1 MYSIPYMYLSS
12 LIDFN
17 IYISQDGQFC
27 NGTDHINGSLIHPV
41 YFQYKTGIDWTT
53 LGSYN
58 GNLLYT
64 KLRYR

>member
-1 MYSIPYMYLSS
+1 MYLSS

-17 IYISQDGQFC
+17 IYVSQDGQFC
-27 NGTDHINGSLIHPV
+27 NGTEHVDGSLTHPV

-64 KLRYR
+64 KLGCR